1 MFELKPM
8 INALLRSK
16 VGAVLLLVQI
26 AITLAIVSNAA
37 FMISDR
43 LTYLNQET
51 GYEENAIF
59 SFGVSTFDTD
69 INLVAQYA
77 QDERDLRA
85 IDGVIDAAMVNWTPL
100 SGSGSSSS
108 VHKVPNPEI
117 GTGVRAAYFITNE
130 HVLNALG
137 AKLIEG
143 RNFYPEEVV
152 HADNFDRLPNT
163 TIVTKD
169 FAQEMFP
176 DESALGKMVYQ
187 GPEGVEIIG
196 IIDTIKGPWLKDS
209 SPSNVVIFPFNY
221 AQPRTEF
228 IVRTE
233 PDRRAEVMAQVE
245 EILLKSEP
253 GRVIYGIQGL
263 DENKASY
270 MARDTLVMRMLIV
283 LIAVLVLVTALGIFG
298 LTLFNISKRTK
309 QIGTRRALG
318 ARKSAIV
325 RYFLIENVLVASV
338 GLTIGAMLSV
348 VLGQQLMKVFSLPSL
363 SMTFVL
369 VSAAF
374 MLIMSIIAAW
384 GPALRAANVPPSV
397 ATRSI

>member
-16 VGAVLLLVQI
+16 VGAVLLLIQV

-51 GYEENAIF
+51 GYDEQAIF
-59 SFGVSTFDTD
+59 SVSVSSFDPN
-69 INLVAQYA
+69 INLIQQYA

-85 IDGVIDAAMVNWTPL
+85 IEGVIDAAMVNWTPL

-108 VHKVPNPEI
+108 MHTVPDPEI
-117 GTGVRAAYFITNE
+117 GTGVRAAYFTTNE
-130 HVLNALG
+130 HLLNTLG
-137 AKLIEG
+137 ATLIEG

-152 HADNFDRLPNT
+152 HADNYEKLPNKA
-163 TIVTKD
+163 IVTKD
-169 FAQEMFP
+169 FAAEMYP
-176 DESALGKMVYQ
+176 DEPALGNFIYQ
-187 GPEGVEIIG
+187 GNDAVEIIG
-196 IIDTIKGPWLKDS
+196 IIDTIKGPWLNDS
-209 SPSNVVIFPFNY
+209 RPANVVIFPFNFS
-221 AQPRTEF
+221 QPRSEF
-228 IVRTE
+228 LVRTE
-233 PDRRAEVMAQVE
+233 PGQRAEIMKQVE
-245 EILLKSEP
+245 EVLLKGESR
-253 GRVIYGIQGL
+253 RVIYGIAGL
-263 DENKASY
+263 DESKASY
-270 MARDTLVMRMLIV
+270 MARDKLVMRMLVV
-283 LIAVLVLVTALGIFG
+283 LIVVLVLVTALGIFG

-325 RYFLIENVLVASV
+325 RYFLIENMLVA
-338 GLTIGAMLSV
+338 GLGLIIGSMLAI

-363 SMTFVL
+363 SLTFVL
-369 VSAAF
+369 ASALF
-374 MLIMSIIAAW
+374 MLIMSLVAAW
-384 GPALRAANVPPSV
+384 GPALRAANVAPSV

>member
-8 INALLRSK
+8 ISSLMRSKIGAALLLIQ
-16 VGAVLLLVQI
+16 V

-43 LTYLNQET
+43 LTYLTQET
-51 GYEENAIF
+51 GYDEQAIF
-59 SFGVSTFDTD
+59 SVSVSTFDPS
-69 INLVAQYA
+69 INLIQQYA

-85 IDGVIDAAMVNWTPL
+85 IEGVIDAAMVNWVPL

-108 VHKVPNPEI
+108 MHTVPNPEI
-117 GTGVRAAYFITNE
+117 GSGVRAAYFTTND
-130 HVLNALG
+130 HLLNTLDAQ
-137 AKLIEG
+137 LIEG

-152 HADNFDRLPNT
+152 NADNYDTLPNKA
-163 TIVTKD
+163 IVTTD
-169 FAQEMFP
+169 FAKELFP
-176 DESALGKMVYQ
+176 DEPALGKFLYQ
-187 GPEGVEIIG
+187 GNDAVEIIG

-209 SPSNVVIFPFNY
+209 RPSNVVIFPFNFS
-221 AQPRTEF
+221 QPRTEF
-228 IVRTE
+228 VVRTAPE
-233 PDRRAEVMAQVE
+233 QRAQVMAKVE
-245 EILLKSEP
+245 EVLLKGESR
-253 GRVIYGIQGL
+253 RVIYGIQGL

-270 MARDTLVMRMLIV
+270 MARDKLVMRMLIV
-283 LIAVLVLVTALGIFG
+283 LIVVLVLVTALGIFG

-325 RYFLIENVLVASV
+325 RYFLIENTLVAGV
-338 GLTIGAMLSV
+338 GLVIGSMLAM
-348 VLGQQLMKVFSLPSL
+348 VLGQQLMKLFSLPSL
-363 SMTFVL
+363 SLTFVL
-369 VSAAF
+369 ASALF
-374 MLIMSIIAAW
+374 MLIMSLVAAW

>member
-1 MFELKPM
+1 MLELKPM

-16 VGAVLLLVQI
+16 IGAVLLLIQV

-51 GYEENAIF
+51 GYDEEAIF
-59 SFGVSTFDTD
+59 SLSVSTFDPS
-69 INLVAQYA
+69 INLVQQYA

-85 IDGVIDAAMVNWTPL
+85 IDGVIDAAMTNWMPL

-108 VHKVPNPEI
+108 MHLVPNPEI
-117 GTGVRAAYFITNE
+117 GTGVRAAYFTTNE
-130 HVLNALG
+130 HMLNTLG

-152 HADNFDRLPNT
+152 HADNYGKLPNT

-169 FAQEMFP
+169 FADELYP
-176 DESALGKMVYQ
+176 DGSALGKVLYQ
-187 GPEGVEIIG
+187 GEDAVEIIG
-196 IIDTIKGPWLKDS
+196 IIDTIKGPWLNDS
-209 SPSNVVIFPFNY
+209 RPANVVIFPFNLS
-221 AQPRTEF
+221 QPRTGF
-228 IVRTE
+228 LVRTE
-233 PDRRAEVMAQVE
+233 PGKRAEVMAKVE
-245 EILLKSEP
+245 ELLLKSESR
-253 GRVIYGIQGL
+253 RVFYGIEGL
-263 DENKASY
+263 DESKASY
-270 MARDTLVMRMLIV
+270 LARDTLVMRMLVV
-283 LIAVLVLVTALGIFG
+283 LIVVLVLVTALGIFG

-325 RYFLIENVLVASV
+325 RYFLIENFLVA
-338 GLTIGAMLSV
+338 GLGLVIGAALAV
-348 VLGQQLMKVFSLPSL
+348 LLGQQLMKVFSLPSL
-363 SMTFVL
+363 SFTFVL
-369 VSAAF
+369 ASAVF
-374 MLIMSIIAAW
+374 MLIMSLVAAW
-384 GPALRAANVPPSV
+384 GPALRAAKVAPSI